1 MSRRPDATLE
11 DLLHYPDHGRAEL
24 VCGKIVMIPPMTIR
38 AGRAVLN
45 ILVSL
50 NEYEKQ
56 ARFGYALPSKVGYL
70 VDLPHR
76 KSFCPDC
83 SFYVGPLTMDLPNGA
98 PLFAVEMWD
107 IGDCSCFMEDEFAAK
122 RRDYFA
128 TGTEVV
134 WDVDIHRED
143 VVRVYRKSTP
153 DEPTLYRRGE
163 VAEAE
168 PALPGWR
175 MPVDKLFGIK

>member
-1 MSRRPDATLE
+1 MNHSPDATIQ
-11 DLLHYPDHGRAEL
+11 DLLNYPEHGRAEL

-38 AGRAVLN
+38 AGRAVMN
-45 ILVSL
+45 ILLSL
-50 NEYEKQ
+50 KEYEKQ
-56 ARFGYALPSKVGYL
+56 AKFGYALPSKVGYL

-83 SFYVGPLTMDLPNGA
+83 SFYRGPLTPGLPVGA

-107 IGDCSCFMEDEFAAK
+107 IGDCSCCMEDEFAAK

-128 TGTEVV
+128 TGTEVL
-134 WDVDIHRED
+134 WDVDIRRED

-153 DEPTLYRRGE
+153 DEPTIYRRRE
-163 VAEAE
+163 MAEAE

-175 MPVDKLFGIK
+175 MPVDKLFRIK

>member
-1 MSRRPDATLE
+1 MVKAQATIE
-11 DLLHYPDHGRAEL
+11 DLLNYPDHGRAEP

-38 AGRAVLN
+38 AGRAVMN
-45 ILVSL
+45 ILLSL
-50 NEYEKQ
+50 HDYEKQ
-56 ARFGYALPSKVGYL
+56 ARFGYVLPSKVGYL

-83 SFYVGPLTMDLPNGA
+83 SFYVGPLTMDLPEGA

-107 IGDCSCFMEDEFAAK
+107 IGDCSCCMEDEFAAK

-128 TGTEVV
+128 TGTEVL
-134 WDVDIHRED
+134 WDVDIRRED
-143 VVRVYRKSTP
+143 VVRVFRKSTP
-153 DEPTLYRRGE
+153 DSPTIYRRGE

-175 MPVDKLFGIK
+175 MPVDKLFRIK

>member
-1 MSRRPDATLE
+1 MAITREATIE
-11 DLLHYPDHGRAEL
+11 DLLNYPDHGRAEL

-38 AGRAVLN
+38 AGRAVSN
-45 ILVSL
+45 ILLSL

-56 ARFGYALPSKVGYL
+56 AKFGYALPSKVGYL

-83 SFYVGPLTMDLPNGA
+83 SFYVGPLTMDLPKGA

-107 IGDCSCFMEDEFAAK
+107 IGDCGCFMEEAFAAK

-128 TGTEVV
+128 TGTEVL
-134 WDVDIHRED
+134 WDVDIRRKD
-143 VVRVYRKSTP
+143 VVRVYRKNTP
-153 DEPTLYRRGE
+153 DAPTIYRRGE
-163 VAEAE
+163 TAEAE

-175 MPVDKLFGIK
+175 MPVDNLFRIK